1 MGDEQWVIPIAH
13 YPSPITPMTHSLF
26 VADLHLSPERP
37 QTTRAFEE
45 FARRTASKAE
55 ALYILGDLFEYWPG
69 DDDLADPHHAA
80 VANTLA
86 ELSRSGTA
94 VFIMHGNRDFLMAG
108 DFARAA
114 HARLLPDPT
123 LIDLYGT
130 PTLLMHGDT
139 LCTGDTA
146 YLSFRARVRQAAWQR
161 EFLAR
166 PLVERKA
173 EIEALR
179 QRSETDKQLKS
190 IVEMDV
196 HPDAVAE
203 VLREHGYPRLIH
215 GHTHRP
221 ARHLHRVDGRDCER
235 WVLDSW
241 YDHGSYLRCDA
252 AGCTAIQI

>member
-1 MGDEQWVIPIAH
+1 MK
-13 YPSPITPMTHSLF
+13 HSLF
-26 VADLHLSPERP
+26 VADLHLGPERP
-37 QTTRAFEE
+37 QTTRIFED
-45 FARRTASKAE
+45 FARHTAPGAE
-55 ALYILGDLFEYWPG
+55 ALYILGDLFEYWAG
-69 DDDLADPHHAA
+69 DDDLSDPHHAT
-80 VANTLA
+80 VASALT

-114 HARLLPDPT
+114 HARLIPDPT

-146 YLSFRARVRQAAWQR
+146 YLAFRAKVRQPAWQM

-166 PLVERKA
+166 PLAERKG
-173 EIEALR
+173 EVEALR
-179 QRSETDKQLKS
+179 QRSETDKQMKS

-196 HPDAVAE
+196 HPDAVAAA
-203 VLREHGYPRLIH
+203 LREHGYPRLIH

-221 ARHLHRVDGRDCER
+221 ARHLHRVDGHDCER